1 MEEYFEIGQ
10 IVNTSGLKGI
20 LKIKPFTDDIKK
32 FSNLKTIYIKTK
44 SGLTEFKIE
53 QVRYV
58 KNMVMLKLA
67 GIDTVEEAEKYR
79 NLYIRI
85 LRNKEEKLEKD
96 SYYIADIL
104 GCRVNTDIN
113 QELGKVVDVFQ
124 TGSNDVYVVK
134 DEHGKQI
141 LLPANK
147 EVIKNVDVKNKI
159 ITVESVKKLKEKGK
173 LNFEGLDE
181 VIEKYEKLG
190 EKND

>member
-79 NLYIRI
+79 NLYIKI
-85 LRNKEEKLEKD
+85 LRDQEEELEEG
-96 SYYIADIL
+96 SYYVVDIL
-104 GCRVNTDIN
+104 ACKVNTDAN
-113 QELGKVVDVFQ
+113 QELGKIVDVFQ

-134 DEHGKQI
+134 DEQGKQI
-141 LLPANK
+141 LLPAIK
-147 EVIKNVDVKNKI
+147 QVIKNVDIKNKI
-159 ITVESVKKLKEKGK
+159 ITVHL
-173 LNFEGLDE
+173 LEGL
-181 VIEKYEKLG
+181 V
-190 EKND
+190 

>member
-79 NLYIRI
+79 NLYIKV
-85 LRNKEEKLEKD
+85 LRDQEEELEEG
-96 SYYIADIL
+96 SYYVVDIL
-104 GCRVNTDIN
+104 GCKVNTDAN
-113 QELGKVVDVFQ
+113 QELGKIVDVFQ

-134 DEHGKQI
+134 DEQGKQI
-141 LLPANK
+141 LLPAIK
-147 EVIKNVDVKNKI
+147 QVIKNVDIKNKI
-159 ITVESVKKLKEKGK
+159 ITVHL
-173 LNFEGLDE
+173 LEGL
-181 VIEKYEKLG
+181 V
-190 EKND
+190 

>member
-79 NLYIRI
+79 NLYIKI
-85 LRNKEEKLEKD
+85 LRDQEEELEEG
-96 SYYIADIL
+96 SYYVVDIL
-104 GCRVNTDIN
+104 GCKVNTDAN
-113 QELGKVVDVFQ
+113 QELGKIVDVFQ

-134 DEHGKQI
+134 DEQGKQI
-141 LLPANK
+141 LLPAIK
-147 EVIKNVDVKNKI
+147 QVIKNVDI
-159 ITVESVKKLKEKGK
+159 EGRRIDVEIPR
-173 LNFEGLDE
+173 GLDDE
-181 VIEKYEKLG
+181 V
-190 EKND
+190 

>member
-79 NLYIRI
+79 NLYIKI
-85 LRNKEEKLEKD
+85 LRDQEEELEEG
-96 SYYIADIL
+96 SYYVVDIL
-104 GCRVNTDIN
+104 GCKVNTDIN
-113 QELGKVVDVFQ
+113 QELGTVVDIFQ

-134 DEHGKQI
+134 DEQGKQI
-141 LLPANK
+141 LLPAIK
-147 EVIKNVDVKNKI
+147 QVIKNVDIKNKI
-159 ITVESVKKLKEKGK
+159 ITVHL
-173 LNFEGLDE
+173 LEGL
-181 VIEKYEKLG
+181 V
-190 EKND
+190 

>member
-10 IVNTSGLKGI
+10 IVNTSGLKGV
-20 LKIKPFTDDIKK
+20 LKVKPFTDDIKK

-44 SGLTEFKIE
+44 NGLVEFKTE

-85 LRNKEEKLEKD
+85 LRDEEEKLEEG
-96 SYYIADIL
+96 SYYVVDIL
-104 GCRVNTDIN
+104 GCKVNTDIN

-134 DEHGKQI
+134 DEQGKQI
-141 LLPANK
+141 LLPAIK
-147 EVIKNVDVKNKI
+147 DVIKNVDVKNKI
-159 ITVESVKKLKEKGK
+159 ITVHL
-173 LNFEGLDE
+173 LEGL
-181 VIEKYEKLG
+181 V
-190 EKND
+190 

>member
-79 NLYIRI
+79 NLYIKI
-85 LRNKEEKLEKD
+85 LRDQEEELEEG
-96 SYYIADIL
+96 SYYVVDIF
-104 GCRVNTDIN
+104 GCKVNTDAN
-113 QELGKVVDVFQ
+113 QELGKIVDVFQ

-134 DEHGKQI
+134 DEQGKQI
-141 LLPANK
+141 LLPAIK
-147 EVIKNVDVKNKI
+147 QVIKNVDIKNKI
-159 ITVESVKKLKEKGK
+159 ITVHL
-173 LNFEGLDE
+173 LEGL
-181 VIEKYEKLG
+181 V
-190 EKND
+190 

>member
-44 SGLTEFKIE
+44 KGLTEFKIE

-79 NLYIRI
+79 NLYIKV
-85 LRNKEEKLEKD
+85 LRDQEEELEEG
-96 SYYIADIL
+96 SYYVVDIL
-104 GCRVNTDIN
+104 GCKVNTDAN
-113 QELGKVVDVFQ
+113 QELGKIVDVFQ

-134 DEHGKQI
+134 DEQGKQI
-141 LLPANK
+141 LLPAIK

-159 ITVESVKKLKEKGK
+159 ITVHL
-173 LNFEGLDE
+173 LEGL
-181 VIEKYEKLG
+181 V
-190 EKND
+190 

>member
-1 MEEYFEIGQ
+1 MKEYFEIGQ

-79 NLYIRI
+79 NLYIKI
-85 LRNKEEKLEKD
+85 LRDQEEELEEG
-96 SYYIADIL
+96 SYYVVDIL
-104 GCRVNTDIN
+104 GCKVNTDAN
-113 QELGKVVDVFQ
+113 QELGKIVDVFQ

-134 DEHGKQI
+134 DEQGKQI
-141 LLPANK
+141 LLPAIK
-147 EVIKNVDVKNKI
+147 QVIINVDIKNKI
-159 ITVESVKKLKEKGK
+159 ITVHL
-173 LNFEGLDE
+173 LEGL
-181 VIEKYEKLG
+181 V
-190 EKND
+190 

>member
-79 NLYIRI
+79 NLYIKI
-85 LRNKEEKLEKD
+85 LRDQEEELEEG
-96 SYYIADIL
+96 SYYVVDIL
-104 GCRVNTDIN
+104 GCKVNTDIN
-113 QELGKVVDVFQ
+113 QELGTVVDIFQ

-134 DEHGKQI
+134 DEQGKQI
-141 LLPANK
+141 LLPAIK
-147 EVIKNVDVKNKI
+147 DVIKNVDVKNKI
-159 ITVESVKKLKEKGK
+159 ITVHL
-173 LNFEGLDE
+173 LEGL
-181 VIEKYEKLG
+181 V
-190 EKND
+190 

>member
-10 IVNTSGLKGI
+10 IVNTSGLKGV

-44 SGLTEFKIE
+44 NDLTEFKIE

-85 LRNKEEKLEKD
+85 LRDEEEKLEEG
-96 SYYIADIL
+96 SYYVVDIL
-104 GCRVNTDIN
+104 GCKVNTDIN
-113 QELGKVVDVFQ
+113 QELGTVVDIFQ

-134 DEHGKQI
+134 DEQGKQI
-141 LLPANK
+141 LLPAIK
-147 EVIKNVDVKNKI
+147 DVIKNVDVKNKI
-159 ITVESVKKLKEKGK
+159 ITVHL
-173 LNFEGLDE
+173 LEGL
-181 VIEKYEKLG
+181 V
-190 EKND
+190 

>member
-67 GIDTVEEAEKYR
+67 GIDTVEEAEKCR
-79 NLYIRI
+79 NLYIKI
-85 LRNKEEKLEKD
+85 LRDQEEELEEG
-96 SYYIADIL
+96 SYYVVDIL
-104 GCRVNTDIN
+104 GCKVNTDAN
-113 QELGKVVDVFQ
+113 QELGKIVDVFQ

-134 DEHGKQI
+134 DEQGKQI
-141 LLPANK
+141 LLPAIK
-147 EVIKNVDVKNKI
+147 QVIKNVDIKNKI
-159 ITVESVKKLKEKGK
+159 ITVHL
-173 LNFEGLDE
+173 LEGL
-181 VIEKYEKLG
+181 V
-190 EKND
+190 

>member
-1 MEEYFEIGQ
+1 MSEYFEIGQ

-79 NLYIRI
+79 NLYIKI
-85 LRNKEEKLEKD
+85 LRDQEEELEEG
-96 SYYIADIL
+96 SYYVVDIL
-104 GCRVNTDIN
+104 GCKVNTDAN
-113 QELGKVVDVFQ
+113 QELGKIVDVFQ

-134 DEHGKQI
+134 DEQGKQI
-141 LLPANK
+141 LLPAIK
-147 EVIKNVDVKNKI
+147 QVIKNVDIKNKI
-159 ITVESVKKLKEKGK
+159 ITVHL
-173 LNFEGLDE
+173 LEGL
-181 VIEKYEKLG
+181 V
-190 EKND
+190 

>member
-44 SGLTEFKIE
+44 KGLTEFKIE

-79 NLYIRI
+79 NLYIKI
-85 LRNKEEKLEKD
+85 LRDQEEELEAG
-96 SYYIADIL
+96 SYYVVDIL
-104 GCRVNTDIN
+104 GCKVNTDAN
-113 QELGKVVDVFQ
+113 QELGKIVDVFQ

-134 DEHGKQI
+134 DEQGKQI
-141 LLPANK
+141 LLPAIK
-147 EVIKNVDVKNKI
+147 QVIKNVDIKNKI
-159 ITVESVKKLKEKGK
+159 ITVHL
-173 LNFEGLDE
+173 LEGL
-181 VIEKYEKLG
+181 V
-190 EKND
+190 

>member
-79 NLYIRI
+79 NLYIKI
-85 LRNKEEKLEKD
+85 LRDQEEELEEG
-96 SYYIADIL
+96 SYYVVDIL
-104 GCRVNTDIN
+104 GCKVNTDAN
-113 QELGKVVDVFQ
+113 QELGKIVDVFQ
-124 TGSNDVYVVK
+124 TGSNDVDVVK
-134 DEHGKQI
+134 DEQGKQI
-141 LLPANK
+141 LLPAIK
-147 EVIKNVDVKNKI
+147 QVIKNVDIKNKI
-159 ITVESVKKLKEKGK
+159 ITVHL
-173 LNFEGLDE
+173 LEGL
-181 VIEKYEKLG
+181 V
-190 EKND
+190 